1 MPIHATAIVN
11 SKAQVDPTATIGPYA
26 IIEGEVKIGPNTVIY
41 PQAYISGWVEIGAGC
56 QIHPG
61 AVIGHVPQDFHFDG
75 SRSYC
80 RIGDGTIIREHASIH
95 RGTQPESETVIGKN
109 CFIMGYSHIGH
120 NCVVGD
126 NVKMANMAALSGH
139 AVVGDGAFIS
149 GYSLIHQ
156 FSRIGE
162 YAMIG
167 GGSRITMDVPPYFTC
182 LHENECVAVNVIGL
196 RRAGFAREE
205 IAEVRQAYRLLY
217 RSGKTFRAAVEE
229 LVSTVQTP
237 AGKRLADFVAANTKR
252 GICGCPVH
260 AEGTVASQT
269 DDDQSEGSVL

>member
-1 MPIHATAIVN
+1 MPIHPTAIVD
-11 SKAQVDPTATIGPYA
+11 SKAQVHPTANIGPYA
-26 IIEGEVKIGPNTVIY
+26 VIEGAVQIGPDAVVY
-41 PQAYISGWVEIGAGC
+41 PQAYISGWVEIGAKC

-61 AVIGHVPQDFHFDG
+61 CVIGHMPQDFHFDG
-75 SRSYC
+75 CRSYL
-80 RIGDGTIIREHASIH
+80 RIGEGTIIREHASIH
-95 RGTQPESETVIGKN
+95 RGTQPESETVIGKH

-139 AVVGDGAFIS
+139 AVVGVGAFIS

-156 FSRIGE
+156 FARIGE

-167 GGSRITMDVPPYFTC
+167 GGSRISMDAPPFFMC
-182 LHENECVAVNVIGL
+182 LHENECVGVNLIGL
-196 RRAGFAREE
+196 RRAGFTRQE

-229 LVSTVQTP
+229 LSATVQTP
-237 AGKRLADFVAANTKR
+237 AGKRLADFVAARTNR
-252 GICGCPVH
+252 GICGSPVQSSAATPSEDDEDS
-260 AEGTVASQT
+260 AEGPI
-269 DDDQSEGSVL
+269 L